1 MESKFTETIKACL
14 NVGMK
19 AEDIGFIIDNRIAL
33 SYAINEAVNFYGE
46 NTDDLE
52 WYIGQL
58 KKEYQIYE
66 NPIWFKYGL

>member
-1 MESKFTETIKACL
+1 MKSKFTETIKACL

-19 AEDIGFIIDNRIAL
+19 AEDINFIINNRIAL

-58 KKEYQIYE
+58 KEEYQTYE
-66 NPIWFKYGL
+66 SPIWFKYGL